1 MQTIFATATAP
12 IKSGVAIIRIS
23 GERAFFALQSLIG
36 DGKITPR
43 NAVLRKIKN
52 PNSGEEIDEA
62 LVLWFPAP
70 HSFTGENVA
79 ELHVHGSRAVVSEIL
94 ELLGQMPDTRL
105 AEAGEFS
112 RRAYDNG
119 KMDLTEAEGLADL
132 IDAET
137 KAQARQ
143 ALRQKQGILKDFYDS
158 WRKEMIAM
166 LANIEAYIDFPEEDI
181 PDEVIGKVVGSI
193 NNLKASISNH
203 LNDNRRGEKLREGLQ
218 AVIFGAPNVGK
229 SSLLNCLAKRDAAIV
244 SDIAGTTRDVVEVHL
259 DLGGYPMILADT
271 AGLRETSEV
280 IEAEGIR
287 RAKDRA
293 EDADIKIALFDAAD
307 FPNVDEHTLGLI
319 DSETIVLINK
329 ADLSSDI
336 AIPTAL
342 AKFSPIKISVK
353 TGEGITLFIEKLEKL
368 TEQYFSYSADPVI
381 TRQRHR
387 TLLQETIE
395 HLNHFDLNE
404 ELELASENLRMAAV
418 SLGRITGH
426 INVEEILDDIFSNF
440 CIGK

>member
-1 MQTIFATATAP
+1 
-12 IKSGVAIIRIS
+12 
-23 GERAFFALQSLIG
+23 
-36 DGKITPR
+36 
-43 NAVLRKIKN
+43 
-52 PNSGEEIDEA
+52 
-62 LVLWFPAP
+62 
-70 HSFTGENVA
+70 
-79 ELHVHGSRAVVSEIL
+79 
-94 ELLGQMPDTRL
+94 MPDTRL

-181 PDEVIGKVVGSI
+181 PPAVIDKVVSSIAHLKISI
-193 NNLKASISNH
+193 NNH
-203 LNDNRRGEKLREGLQ
+203 LNDNHRGEKLREGLQ
-218 AVIFGAPNVGK
+218 AVIFGAPNAGK

-271 AGLRETSEV
+271 AGLREAAES

-287 RAKDRA
+287 RAMDRA
-293 EDADIKIALFDAAD
+293 TAADIKIALFDAEH
-307 FPNVDEHTLGLI
+307 FPHVDSHTLQLL
-319 DSETIVLINK
+319 DDDTIVLINK
-329 ADLSSDI
+329 ADLSPDLQM
-336 AIPTAL
+336 PQAL
-342 AKFSPIKISVK
+342 AKFAPIKISVK
-353 TGEGITLFIEKLEKL
+353 TGEGLSVFLDRLQKL
-368 TEQYFSYSADPVI
+368 TETYFSHSADPVI

-387 TLLQETIE
+387 TLLQETVA
-395 HLNHFDLNE
+395 HLEKFDLNE
-404 ELELASENLRMAAV
+404 ELELACENLRMAAV